1 MKTLNEIYTELMK
14 DYQRIN
20 MQDFLDYCC
29 VCIDGENKK
38 FTSYS
43 EAYAEVE
50 KCNDGFKHIQCFYD
64 EKGYKEAIEKNKPIK
79 IHAEQEI
86 KRLMKERL
94 EISSNDKLDN
104 VLFELAFELGEH
116 YFNDICNSGECW
128 VSDDDKD
135 YLFTVVENYYKIVT
149 KHLPKEKL
157 MLVDC

>member
-64 EKGYKEAIEKNKPIK
+64 
-79 IHAEQEI
+79 
-86 KRLMKERL
+86 
-94 EISSNDKLDN
+94 
-104 VLFELAFELGEH
+104 
-116 YFNDICNSGECW
+116 
-128 VSDDDKD
+128 
-135 YLFTVVENYYKIVT
+135 
-149 KHLPKEKL
+149 
-157 MLVDC
+157 

>member
-14 DYQRIN
+14 DYQYIN
-20 MQDFLDYCC
+20 KQNFLDHCYAYK
-29 VCIDGENKK
+29 DGEWKK

-43 EAYAEVE
+43 EA
-50 KCNDGFKHIQCFYD
+50 KNFSDGFHPIQCFYD
-64 EKGYKEAIEKNKPIK
+64 EEGYKKALEINKPIETY
-79 IHAEQEI
+79 AENEI
-86 KRLMKERL
+86 KRLIKERL
-94 EISSNDKLDN
+94 EISSNNKLDN

-128 VSDDDKD
+128 ISDDDKD

-157 MLVDC
+157 MFKD

>member
-104 VLFELAFELGEH
+104 VLFELAFELGEK
-116 YFNDICNSGECW
+116 YFNSHYDSADYCTSH
-128 VSDDDKD
+128 DDKD
-135 YLFTVVENYYKIVT
+135 FLFDLVEDYYKFVT

-157 MLVDC
+157 MFKD

>member
-20 MQDFLDYCC
+20 RQDFLDYCC
-29 VCIDGENKK
+29 VRIDGENKK

-43 EAYAEVE
+43 EAYSAAK
-50 KCNDGFKHIQCFYD
+50 KCNDGYHHIQCFYD
-64 EKGYKEAIEKNKPIK
+64 EEGYKEAIEKNKPIK

-104 VLFELAFELGEH
+104 ALFELAFKLGEREFDNNCEIDNFA
-116 YFNDICNSGECW
+116 Y
-128 VSDDDKD
+128 DDKD
-135 YLFTVVENYYKIVT
+135 ELFLLVELYYIDINE
-149 KHLPKEKL
+149 HLSKDKL
-157 MLVDC
+157 KLILAD